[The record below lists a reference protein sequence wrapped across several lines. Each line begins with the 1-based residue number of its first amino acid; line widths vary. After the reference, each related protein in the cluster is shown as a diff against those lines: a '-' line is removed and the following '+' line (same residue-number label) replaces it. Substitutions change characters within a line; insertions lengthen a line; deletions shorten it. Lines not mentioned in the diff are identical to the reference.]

1 MRAVVQR
8 VFAARVEVSGEVVGE
23 IGPGLLAFVGVATED
38 TERDALR
45 LADKVTGLRIF
56 EDGAGKM
63 SRSLVDVGGGLLVV
77 SQFTLYAD
85 TSRGKRPS
93 FDRAM
98 PPSQA
103 EGLYE
108 RFIAA
113 AREALPDV
121 RAGRFRAMMRVLADN
136 DGPVTL
142 LLDTLAAL

>member
-8 VFAARVEVSGEVVGE
+8 VFAARVEVSGELVGE
-23 IGPGLLAFVGVATED
+23 IGPGLLAFVGVAKKD
-38 TERDALR
+38 TERDALK

-56 EDGAGKM
+56 EDEAGKM
-63 SRSLVDVGGGLLVV
+63 SRSVLDIGGGLLVV

-103 EGLYE
+103 ERLYE

-113 AREALPDV
+113 AKETLPEV
-121 RAGRFRAMMRVLADN
+121 RAGRFRAMMRVVADN

-142 LLDTLAAL
+142 LLDTLAPL

>member
-23 IGPGLLAFVGVATED
+23 IGPGILAFIGVAKDD
-38 TERDALR
+38 TERDALK

-56 EDGAGKM
+56 ADEAGKM
-63 SRSLVDVGGGLLVV
+63 SRSVLDTGGGLLVV

-93 FDRAM
+93 YDRAM

-103 EGLYE
+103 EVLYD

-113 AREALPDV
+113 AGERVPRV
-121 RAGRFRAMMRVLADN
+121 QSGRFRAMMRIVADN

-142 LLDTLAAL
+142 LLDTLAPL